1 LSQRFVAALC
11 RSALSQRFVAAL
23 CRSAL
28 SQRFDRK
35 KIEMVFFLLW
45 KADYKWL

>member
-1 LSQRFVAALC
+1 MRAVFSLSLLSLRLSQRFVASLC
-11 RSALSQRFVAAL
+11 RFALTE
-23 CRSAL
+23 
-28 SQRFDRK
+28 K

>member
-1 LSQRFVAALC
+1 MVVCSIASACVRLSMRAVFSLSHRFALTE
-11 RSALSQRFVAAL
+11 
-23 CRSAL
+23 
-28 SQRFDRK
+28 K